1 MVKSP
6 CTNICTMSKDGKLCL
21 GCGRSI
27 DEITNWSYFSNKEKE
42 KIIKKISDLLI
53 LKKTSNE

>member
-1 MVKSP
+1 
-6 CTNICTMSKDGKLCL
+6 MSKDGKLCL